1 MARFD
6 ETADLTQQYVTLSRT
21 QPRRMVEDTDTT
33 KAASPVQPEPE
44 WSLRRIEAR
53 IGSVA

>member
-6 ETADLTQQYVTLSRT
+6 TTADLTQQYVTLSQT
-21 QPRRMVEDTDTT
+21 QPRRMVEATEAPKVADP
-33 KAASPVQPEPE
+33 AQPEAE

-53 IGSVA
+53 IGSIA

>member
-1 MARFD
+1 M
-6 ETADLTQQYVTLSRT
+6 LTEQYVTLSRT
-21 QPRRMVEDTDTT
+21 CPRRLAEPSTSND
-33 KAASPVQPEPE
+33 AADSATPERAEAE

>member
-1 MARFD
+1 MARLD
-6 ETADLTQQYVTLSRT
+6 ETADLTQQYVTLSQS
-21 QPRRMVEDTDTT
+21 QPRRMVEATDTS
-33 KAASPVQPEPE
+33 KAASPPKPEAE